1 MKKTGEAIGD
11 LDGRIWPD
19 SRFSLRK
26 ASSSF
31 CSEAASGYTLQLLG
45 DTSAISSMAWSQGL
59 DSGRSSKDSLE
70 KAEWKSR
77 RCGGMCFPWSGGSE
91 FRLKA
96 SANRWEIVEDTR
108 IYSGSGK
115 RLVTQIRSPSSSSS
129 ST

>member
-11 LDGRIWPD
+11 LDRWIQPD

-31 CSEAASGYTLQLLG
+31 CSEVASGYTLQLFG
-45 DTSAISSMAWSQGL
+45 DASAMSLIAWSQGL

-70 KAEWKSR
+70 KTEWKLR
-77 RCGGMCFPWSGGSE
+77 RCGGMCFSWSGGSE

-96 SANRWEIVEDTR
+96 SANR
-108 IYSGSGK
+108 
-115 RLVTQIRSPSSSSS
+115 
-129 ST
+129 